1 LSLDTGSDTTTKKEL
16 REYNRML
23 EETKE
28 LEMQ

>member
-1 LSLDTGSDTTTKKEL
+1 LVDRAGAGLTKKEL